1 MRISTPLVGKR
12 HFALALIPFIVTACA
27 VQTPQSALVP
37 AASTLRTTSSSTP
50 TPAAVVSSSLGNI
63 SWLMPGSWRVVR
75 PRSWTAP
82 VGPLLF
88 LSNARIID
96 PCASSYRGTECLKPV
111 TKLPPG
117 GILVTFGGSATVG
130 TQNQVIPHQSALH
143 QECQDMGG
151 EREMWTFFG
160 GLGIN
165 ACLRGPNFATNQT
178 LFQRMMSTLK
188 KS

>member
-1 MRISTPLVGKR
+1 MVNYFGKVAIMRISTPLVGKR
-12 HFALALIPFIVTACA
+12 YFALALIPFLVAVYA
-27 VQTPQSALVP
+27 VQRPQSALVP

-117 GILVTFGGSATVG
+117 AILVT
-130 TQNQVIPHQSALH
+130 
-143 QECQDMGG
+143 
-151 EREMWTFFG
+151 FG

-165 ACLRGPNFATNQT
+165 ACLRAPNFATNQT
-178 LFQRMMSTLK
+178 LFQRMMSSLK